1 VSAED
6 KLPTILQSVRYA
18 TLKTRIFNRYLNIS
32 LRINTFN
39 KIKEALKNVGG
50 DALARQIFQKK
61 RTTARM
67 QEVEQRRSSCR
78 VYT

>member
-1 VSAED
+1 VR
-6 KLPTILQSVRYA
+6 TFSVW
-18 TLKTRIFNRYLNIS
+18 LSVEHDWI
-32 LRINTFN
+32 N
-39 KIKEALKNVGG
+39 KIRNVSSENSREALKNVGG